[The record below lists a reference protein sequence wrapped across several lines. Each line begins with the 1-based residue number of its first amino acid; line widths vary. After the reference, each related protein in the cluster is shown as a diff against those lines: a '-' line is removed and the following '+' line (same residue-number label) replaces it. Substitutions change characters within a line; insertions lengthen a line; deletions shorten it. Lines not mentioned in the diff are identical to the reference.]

1 MSQAQDS
8 DALPVPAEEVAIAE
22 PVRAELVPQQRAR
35 PAVQAAVAAAG
46 GFVAGAAV
54 VGLVSRHRSAG
65 ALAGP
70 RRARSLRGQRPSPGT
85 EILQVVG
92 SRTLLLDVHLLGSPG
107 HEH

>member
-1 MSQAQDS
+1 M
-8 DALPVPAEEVAIAE
+8 LPVPAEEVAIAE
-22 PVRAELVPQQRAR
+22 PVRAELVQQQRAR

-65 ALAGP
+65 TLAKP
-70 RRARSLRGQRPSPGT
+70 RRARSLRGGRASQGT
-85 EILQVVG
+85 GAEILQVVG